1 MPANRPLPQMST
13 DEYQRM
19 MGYHNARIRHLAHQA
34 RNSPSKRTAKS
45 NKPGAPLKST
55 RITSEP
61 MERLYM
67 AHNSYKA
74 LNTDFGINRAT

>member
-13 DEYQRM
+13 DEYIRL
-19 MGYHNARIRHLAHQA
+19 MGYHNARTRHLAHQA
-34 RNSPSKRTAKS
+34 RSSPSKRTAKS

-61 MERLYM
+61 VERLYVS
-67 AHNSYKA
+67 HNSYKG
-74 LNTDFGINRAT
+74 LNENFGINRAS